1 MRNILKNLIIENPT
15 VVKKGENLNEALKKM
30 KEYNNIPVI
39 DENNKY
45 IGVISKVPSY
55 EAIFENENAKNSTL
69 DNFLI
74 EYTPVTLDDTL
85 DEIIAKLKEARCLFL
100 PVVNEDKELLGIIPN
115 KQMLNL
121 FSNSI
126 GSENKGENLV
136 VVYRD
141 MKGVLSKL
149 TTKLYKENV
158 SIISMT
164 IVNLKVMNLKKVFCK
179 VDAESEK
186 VEEIKE
192 KLKKNGFNVQ

>member
-45 IGVISKVPSY
+45 FGVISKVPSY
-55 EAIFENENAKNSTL
+55 EAIFENENAKNSTV
-69 DNFLI
+69 DNFLM

-85 DEIIAKLKEARCLFL
+85 DEIIAKLKETRCLFL
-100 PVVNEDKELLGIIPN
+100 PVVNEDNELLGIIPN
-115 KQMLNL
+115 KKMLNL